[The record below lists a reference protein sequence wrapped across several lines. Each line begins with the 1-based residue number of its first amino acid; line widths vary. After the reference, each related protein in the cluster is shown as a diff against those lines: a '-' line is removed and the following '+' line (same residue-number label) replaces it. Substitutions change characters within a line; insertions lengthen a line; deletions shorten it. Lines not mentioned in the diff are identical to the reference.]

1 MQEANITVYGAP
13 WCPDCRRSKQF
24 LGEQRIPYLWVDI
37 DEDEEGRN
45 RVQALND
52 GKQIIPTVVFQ
63 DGSILV
69 EPSNA
74 DLAAKLGI
82 SPKAKRE
89 FYDLIV
95 IGGGPAGL
103 SAALYAAREGIETL
117 IIERSGVGGQAGT
130 TERIDSYPGFAQG
143 IGGAELADAMRE
155 HAERFE
161 VEILPA
167 QTVTSIE
174 AQGDYKMISTE
185 SGDSYCGRSLLLTP
199 GATYRRL
206 NVPGEEDLIGAGIH
220 FCATCD
226 GPFYK
231 GQELLV
237 VGGGNSGVEEGLFL
251 TKFATKVTIL
261 EVGERLRASQI
272 LQEKAASH
280 PQIEVRLN
288 TTVVE
293 FKGDGK
299 LSSVVIKDT
308 ATGETAEITPGAV
321 FVFIGLLP
329 NTAFVKDSV
338 DLDQWGA
345 ISTSP
350 TMETSLEGVFAAG
363 DARSGSTKQVALA
376 VGEGATAALM
386 IRQYLERTQGSRAYK
401 GEGTLSSPPSR
412 GRVREG
418 AYPTRTHGPVIRK
431 RR

>member
-24 LGEQRIPYLWVDI
+24 LGEQRIPYIWVDI
-37 DEDEEGRN
+37 DEDEEGRKQ
-45 RVQALND
+45 VQAVND
-52 GKQIIPTVVFQ
+52 GKQIIPTIVFQ

-74 DLAAKLGI
+74 ELAAKLGI

-89 FYDLIV
+89 FYDLIL

-130 TERIDSYPGFAQG
+130 TERIDNYPGFAQG

-155 HAERFE
+155 HAERFD
-161 VEILPA
+161 VEILQA

-185 SGDSYCGRSLLLTP
+185 SGDSYCSRSLLLTP

-299 LSSVVIKDT
+299 LSSVVIKNT
-308 ATGETAEITPGAV
+308 ASGETEEITPGAV

-329 NTAFVKDSV
+329 NTASVKGPV
-338 DLDQWGA
+338 DLDKWGS

-350 TMETSLEGVFAAG
+350 TMGTSLEDVFAAG
-363 DARSGSTKQVALA
+363 DARSGSTKQVASA

-401 GEGTLSSPPSR
+401 GD
-412 GRVREG
+412 
-418 AYPTRTHGPVIRK
+418 
-431 RR
+431 

>member
-24 LGEQRIPYLWVDI
+24 LGEQRIPYIWVDI
-37 DEDEEGRN
+37 DEDEEGRKQ
-45 RVQALND
+45 VQAVND
-52 GKQIIPTVVFQ
+52 GKQIIPTIVFQ

-74 DLAAKLGI
+74 ELAAKLGI

-130 TERIDSYPGFAQG
+130 TERIDNYPGFAQG

-155 HAERFE
+155 HAERFD
-161 VEILPA
+161 VEILQA

-185 SGDSYCGRSLLLTP
+185 SGDSYCSRSLLLTP

-280 PQIEVRLN
+280 SQIEVRLN

-293 FKGDGK
+293 FKEDGK
-299 LSSVVIKDT
+299 LSSVVIKNT
-308 ATGETAEITPGAV
+308 ASGETEEITPGAV

-329 NTAFVKDSV
+329 NTAFVKGSV
-338 DLDQWGA
+338 DLDQWGS

-363 DARSGSTKQVALA
+363 DARSGSTKQVASA

-401 GEGTLSSPPSR
+401 GD
-412 GRVREG
+412 
-418 AYPTRTHGPVIRK
+418 
-431 RR
+431 

>member
-24 LGEQRIPYLWVDI
+24 LGEQRRPSIWGDI
-37 DEDEEGRN
+37 DEDEEGRD
-45 RVQALND
+45 RVQAVND
-52 GKQIIPTVVFQ
+52 GKQIISNIVFQ

-69 EPSNA
+69 EPTNA
-74 DLAAKLGI
+74 ELAAKLGI
-82 SPKAKRE
+82 NPKAKRE

-130 TERIDSYPGFAQG
+130 TERIDNYPGFAQG

-155 HAERFE
+155 HAERFD

-185 SGDSYCGRSLLLTP
+185 SGDTYCSRSLLLTP

-261 EVGERLRASQI
+261 EVGERLKASQI

-299 LSSVVIKDT
+299 LSSVVIKNT
-308 ATGETAEITPGAV
+308 ATGETEEVTPGAV

-338 DLDQWGA
+338 DLDQWGS

-363 DARSGSTKQVALA
+363 DARSGSTKQVASA

-401 GEGTLSSPPSR
+401 GD
-412 GRVREG
+412 
-418 AYPTRTHGPVIRK
+418 
-431 RR
+431 

>member
-52 GKQIIPTVVFQ
+52 GKQIIPTIVFQ

-89 FYDLIV
+89 FYDLIL

-130 TERIDSYPGFAQG
+130 TERIDNYPGFAQG

-231 GQELLV
+231 GQELLL

-363 DARSGSTKQVALA
+363 DARSGSTKQVASA

-401 GEGTLSSPPSR
+401 GD
-412 GRVREG
+412 
-418 AYPTRTHGPVIRK
+418 
-431 RR
+431 

>member
-24 LGEQRIPYLWVDI
+24 LGEQRIPYIWVDI
-37 DEDEEGRN
+37 DGDEEGRKQ
-45 RVQALND
+45 VQAVND
-52 GKQIIPTVVFQ
+52 GKQIIPTIVFQ

-74 DLAAKLGI
+74 ELAAKLGI

-130 TERIDSYPGFAQG
+130 TERIDNYPGFAQG

-237 VGGGNSGVEEGLFL
+237 VGGGGNSGVEEGLFL

-363 DARSGSTKQVALA
+363 DARSGSTKQVASA

-401 GEGTLSSPPSR
+401 GD
-412 GRVREG
+412 
-418 AYPTRTHGPVIRK
+418 
-431 RR
+431 

>member
-24 LGEQRIPYLWVDI
+24 LGEQRIPYIWVDI
-37 DEDEEGRN
+37 DEDEEGRD
-45 RVQALND
+45 RVQAVND
-52 GKQIIPTVVFQ
+52 GKQIIPTIVFQ

-69 EPSNA
+69 EPTNA
-74 DLAAKLGI
+74 ELAAKLGI
-82 SPKAKRE
+82 NPKAKRE

-130 TERIDSYPGFAQG
+130 TERIDNYPGFAQG

-155 HAERFE
+155 HAERFD

-185 SGDSYCGRSLLLTP
+185 SGDTYCSRSLLLTP

-206 NVPGEEDLIGAGIH
+206 NVPGEEDLIGSGIH

-299 LSSVVIKDT
+299 LSSVVIKNT
-308 ATGETAEITPGAV
+308 ATGETEEITPGAV

-338 DLDQWGA
+338 DLDQWGS

-363 DARSGSTKQVALA
+363 DARSGSTKQVASA

-401 GEGTLSSPPSR
+401 GD
-412 GRVREG
+412 
-418 AYPTRTHGPVIRK
+418 
-431 RR
+431 

>member
-24 LGEQRIPYLWVDI
+24 LGEQRIPYIWVDI
-37 DEDEEGRN
+37 DEDEEGRKH
-45 RVQALND
+45 VQAVND
-52 GKQIIPTVVFQ
+52 GKQIIPTIVFQ

-74 DLAAKLGI
+74 ELAAKLGI
-82 SPKAKRE
+82 RSKAKRE
-89 FYDLIV
+89 FYDLIL

-130 TERIDSYPGFAQG
+130 TERIDNYPGFAQG
-143 IGGAELADAMRE
+143 VGGAELADAMRE
-155 HAERFE
+155 HAERFN
-161 VEILPA
+161 VEILQA

-174 AQGDYKMISTE
+174 AQGDNKMISTE
-185 SGDSYCGRSLLLTP
+185 SGDSYCSRSLLLTP

-299 LSSVVIKDT
+299 LSSVVIKNT
-308 ATGETAEITPGAV
+308 ASGETEEITPGAV
-321 FVFIGLLP
+321 FVFIGLLL
-329 NTAFVKDSV
+329 NTAFVKGSV
-338 DLDQWGA
+338 DLDHWGS

-363 DARSGSTKQVALA
+363 DARSGSTKQVASA

-386 IRQYLERTQGSRAYK
+386 IRQYLERTQESRAYK
-401 GEGTLSSPPSR
+401 GD
-412 GRVREG
+412 
-418 AYPTRTHGPVIRK
+418 
-431 RR
+431 

>member
-24 LGEQRIPYLWVDI
+24 LGEQRIPYIWVDI
-37 DEDEEGRN
+37 DEDEEGRK
-45 RVQALND
+45 RVQAVND
-52 GKQIIPTVVFQ
+52 GKQIIPTIVFQ

-103 SAALYAAREGIETL
+103 SAALYAVREGIETL
-117 IIERSGVGGQAGT
+117 IIERSGIGGQAGT
-130 TERIDSYPGFAQG
+130 TERIDNYPGFAQG

-155 HAERFE
+155 HAERFD

-185 SGDSYCGRSLLLTP
+185 SGDTYCSRSLLLTP

-293 FKGDGK
+293 FKGEGK
-299 LSSVVIKDT
+299 LSSVVIKNT
-308 ATGETAEITPGAV
+308 ATGETEEITPGAV

-338 DLDQWGA
+338 DLDQWGS

-363 DARSGSTKQVALA
+363 DARSGSTKQVASA

-401 GEGTLSSPPSR
+401 GD
-412 GRVREG
+412 
-418 AYPTRTHGPVIRK
+418 
-431 RR
+431 

>member
-52 GKQIIPTVVFQ
+52 GKQIIPTIVFQ

-130 TERIDSYPGFAQG
+130 TERIDNYPGFAQG

-167 QTVTSIE
+167 QSVTSIE

-363 DARSGSTKQVALA
+363 DARSGSTKQVASA

-401 GEGTLSSPPSR
+401 GD
-412 GRVREG
+412 
-418 AYPTRTHGPVIRK
+418 
-431 RR
+431 